1 MAPNPKTTHDDTRN
15 FIGHRPFNDYS
26 SDLGFGIRCHLAF
39 SRVQGMSALWSV
51 FSRVFVV

>member
-26 SDLGFGIRCHLAF
+26 SDLGFVVGCHFAF
-39 SRVQGMSALWSV
+39 SWVKGMSALWSI
-51 FSRVFVV
+51 FSGVFVV